1 MQVLLQAVSY
11 FDIGHEL
18 SVLYVRSLIL
28 SKSCYHVYSHT
39 LICREYPM
47 ENRWSENLILSRRCQ
62 INAVWLFWKL
72 VSISVGSQWYSGDV
86 QNFLFL
92 RNRWIFNKEIN
103 PHNKLIIGSLH
114 PHLDPCPVTLFC
126 MKASLFLLPVL
137 YEVMF
142 ASIVYLIA
150 SRVLFTYVTGQN
162 YIHVK
167 IF

>member
-92 RNRWIFNKEIN
+92 RNRWIFNKEIS
-103 PHNKLIIGSLH
+103 PHNKLIIGVPASPSWPLSCYTVLH
-114 PHLDPCPVTLFC
+114 ESIIV
-126 MKASLFLLPVL
+126 
-137 YEVMF
+137 F
-142 ASIVYLIA
+142 ASSVIWGYVCINCLPDCKQSFVYIWYRSKLY
-150 SRVLFTYVTGQN
+150 SR
-162 YIHVK
+162 
-167 IF
+167 